1 MDDPLR
7 ASADIMLPTPS
18 SHGESKDSKEPKAKD
33 NKNFYQVEIPVGSRF
48 TGNDDFLNKLHDD
61 RHDFTEQMGELTLRQ
76 IQIVKDKSRR
86 LFPIYPDTVFKSF
99 WDFVAMSFICYH
111 AIVIPYRYCFKAR
124 AFGWL
129 RVFEFLV
136 DIFFIID
143 LCKLALCN
151 LAYSF
156 ELCDRLL
163 QTRKLDDETRPHHET
178 LPSHLV
184 PL

>member
-1 MDDPLR
+1 MD
-7 ASADIMLPTPS
+7 
-18 SHGESKDSKEPKAKD
+18 
-33 NKNFYQVEIPVGSRF
+33 
-48 TGNDDFLNKLHDD
+48 KLDGDHQ
-61 RHDFTEQMGELTLRQ
+61 DFTEQLGELTLRQ

-86 LFPIYPDTVFKSF
+86 LFPIYPDSLFKSL
-99 WDFVAMSFICYH
+99 WDFFAMAFICYH

-129 RVFEFLV
+129 RVFELLV
-136 DIFFIID
+136 DIFFIFD
-143 LCKLALCN
+143 LCKLELFN
-151 LAYSF
+151 LAHSF

-163 QTRKLDDETRPHHET
+163 QARKPNDETWTHHEA